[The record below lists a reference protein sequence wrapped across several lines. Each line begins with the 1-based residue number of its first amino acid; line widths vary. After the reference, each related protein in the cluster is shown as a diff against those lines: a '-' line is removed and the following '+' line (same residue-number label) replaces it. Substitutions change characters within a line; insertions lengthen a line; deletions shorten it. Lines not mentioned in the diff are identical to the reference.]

1 MKFATFLLTAAW
13 LVCFTVLN
21 VLVKRLSLAVA
32 TESLFLQA
40 LALLRSPVFYV
51 AGLLYVT
58 CAVLYFL
65 VLHRVPLSAAG
76 PAFMVLGVVTTAIIG
91 SAVFG
96 ESINALKLFGIL
108 ICLGGTA
115 LIFYDAAR

>member
-1 MKFATFLLTAAW
+1 M
-13 LVCFTVLN
+13 
-21 VLVKRLSLAVA
+21 VKRLSLAVA
-32 TESLFLQA
+32 ADSLLGQA
-40 LALLRSPVFYV
+40 LALLRFPLFYV

-65 VLHRVPLSAAG
+65 VLNRLPLSAAG
-76 PAFMVLGVVTTAIIG
+76 PTFMVLGVVTTAIIG
-91 SAVFG
+91 VAVFA